1 MKSKISF
8 AAITV
13 FLFLLGC
20 KVTNK
25 INANLPPIQ
34 YEDFKTF
41 SSPRTSYSPGY
52 IFRVADDKKG
62 ELVYVT
68 QLNPKTIVPSDEA
81 IPQVTKN
88 WKTGILLKF
97 LGLSEVSGQIS
108 NDKDASLALSFSTGK
123 REQLSETD
131 ITSLL
136 QNTKIDFKTG
146 SKYYVVSET
155 VAFSSIDYKLFN
167 YNKLD
172 VDVKA
177 QIEKLELQGKFTH
190 QRNDSTTLVQSF
202 KEPHRVFYKVL
213 EFNDKGTMLKDTKEF
228 EFKRAKDIYITE

>member
-8 AAITV
+8 VAFAFFAI
-13 FLFLLGC
+13 LMGC
-20 KVTNK
+20 KVTSK
-25 INANLPPIQ
+25 INVNLPPIQ

-52 IFRVADDKKG
+52 IFRVADNKQG
-62 ELVYVT
+62 ELIYVT

-88 WKTGILLKF
+88 WKTSILLKF
-97 LGLSEVSGQIS
+97 LGLNEISGSIS
-108 NDKDASLALSFSTGK
+108 NDKDAALALSFSTGK

-131 ITSLL
+131 ITNLL
-136 QNTKIDFKTG
+136 QTTKIDFKTG

-167 YNKLD
+167 YDKLG

-177 QIEKLELQGKFTH
+177 QIEKLEIQGKFTH

-228 EFKRAKDIYITE
+228 EYKKAKDIYIME